1 MHDYFEP
8 TRNCGKKKVNCFST
22 YRDGGKETKI
32 QNINSIL
39 LCIQLVLKGGVLTY
53 IFNHFSVGQLGQNYK
68 RLQTLE
74 TVKIVSVTDFEGDNN
89 TYLSLENI
97 ILDIEV

>member
-1 MHDYFEP
+1 MEGRKPKSKVLKVFYFA
-8 TRNCGKKKVNCFST
+8 
-22 YRDGGKETKI
+22 
-32 QNINSIL
+32 L
-39 LCIQLVLKGGVLTY
+39 QLVLKGGVLTY

-97 ILDIEV
+97 ILNVVESPLSPFLSFKLTFPYCAAA

>member
-1 MHDYFEP
+1 MEGRKPKSKVLKVFYFA
-8 TRNCGKKKVNCFST
+8 
-22 YRDGGKETKI
+22 
-32 QNINSIL
+32 L
-39 LCIQLVLKGGVLTY
+39 QLVLKGGVLTY

-97 ILDIEV
+97 ILDIEVWM